1 MDLIHSIINIPDK
14 LIYSIDSNTIEYKY
28 IDRTIKINYTIN
40 NNGFVTLSI
49 SKDHDKSD
57 KLLEEHILRTIN
69 NVFKQNVFNM
79 DSFYDIAQFIV
90 TIVVNPYVYCTIC
103 GKKYNYVDEK
113 IGSCEESGIC
123 FDNFCEN
130 VTDNIITDYIKRD
143 KLVLLLLVKTAIE
156 CIKSERV
163 EKVFNPR
170 PSFCKSITEI
180 QKLKKYITDNELYT
194 KIKEL
199 KLDSIIDDTIVHE
212 KLGRKMYGL
221 VKYII
226 ITNKTHIIAEKIE
239 NVKQQDIFKI
249 NELDIDNK
257 TCNLQDFLNF
267 SIVSYNESEV
277 FNNTDNGGKP
287 FYVYHG
293 SNIACWYSI
302 MRNGLKNYSETDM
315 MVNGAALGNGIY
327 FATDPRTAFGYSYRH
342 VGGKEG
348 DKEDI
353 IILGVAQLIN
363 EEKYS
368 KGNGV
373 YVVPNEKDVILRY
386 LIVLTQLNLNKVKD
400 FFSKRATEI
409 GSGKKY
415 KYDIL
420 TKRLMSEHK
429 HVMKFIDKQ
438 NKNNS
443 NNNYTLDLKNSNPH
457 NWLVKLN
464 NYIFEFNFDRESYP
478 LIPFEIRL
486 IDNKFKNQNV
496 YLDKISTS
504 DGTIRIKE
512 LQINNWNVTTTVTH
526 ILKKLNDIII

>member
-1 MDLIHSIINIPDK
+1 MDFIHSIINIPDK
-14 LIYSIDSNTIEYKY
+14 LIYTVDSDTIEYKY
-28 IDRTIKINYTIN
+28 IDKTTKINYTIDGD
-40 NNGFVTLSI
+40 GFVTLSA
-49 SKDHDKSD
+49 SKSNNSD
-57 KLLEEHILRTIN
+57 KLLEEHILRIIN
-69 NVFKQNVFNM
+69 NVFKQNTFSIDN
-79 DSFYDIAQFIV
+79 FYDVVQFIV
-90 TIVVNPYVYCTIC
+90 TIAVNPYVYCTIC

-130 VTDNIITDYIKRD
+130 VTDNIISDYIKRD

-156 CIKSERV
+156 CIKSDRV
-163 EKVFNPR
+163 DKVFNPR

-180 QKLKKYITDNELYT
+180 QKLKKDIIDNDLYS

-199 KLDSIIDDTIVHE
+199 KLDSIEDSFVHK
-212 KLGRKMYGL
+212 KLGKKMYGL

-239 NVKQQDIFKI
+239 NVKAHELFKT

-277 FNNTDNGGKP
+277 FNNIDNGGKP

-302 MRNGLKNYSETDM
+302 MRNGLKNYSGTDM
-315 MVNGAALGNGIY
+315 MVNGAVLGKGIY
-327 FATDPRTAFGYSYRH
+327 FATDPRTAFGYSHRH
-342 VGGKEG
+342 VGSE
-348 DKEDI
+348 DDI

-363 EEKYS
+363 EEKYNA
-368 KGNGV
+368 GGGV

-386 LIVLTQLNLNKVKD
+386 LIVLTQQNLSKVKD

-429 HVMKFIDKQ
+429 HAMKFIDKQ

-443 NNNYTLDLKNSNPH
+443 NNKYTLDLKNSNPH

-464 NYIFEFNFDRESYP
+464 NYIFEINFDRESYP
-478 LIPFEIRL
+478 LIPFEMRL
-486 IDNKFKNQNV
+486 TGDRLKNKNMHLDNI
-496 YLDKISTS
+496 LTS

-512 LQINNWNVTTTVTH
+512 LHINNWNVTTTVTH